1 MKVLTI
7 IKKEVKEIVVKKAFI
22 IGTLLTPV
30 LMVGMVFL
38 PSLIMGKV
46 AKTNAKIMVIDFTDS
61 VFNQLKTELEG
72 KGKDNKKIKQNMEK
86 DILEKAKKQTDGIEG
101 IITFKLENISTT
113 KDKLP
118 EIEKK
123 LKQEIGS
130 KKIYGYLIIPKN
142 FLKDRKVILK
152 AKNVANIAVI
162 KSINSALRK
171 IATRKLLEKENFP
184 EDKIEELTKS
194 VRISTIKIEKGKE
207 KKSSFIGEYLLAVI
221 LVVLIFMVILVY
233 GQTVMRS
240 IVEEKNMRVTEVLL
254 SSVDSFT
261 LFLGKI
267 TGIGAAGLIQ
277 VVIWAIMF
285 FGGYIYFISFLP
297 MRFKG
302 ASVSPM
308 AYIAFAIFFIL
319 GYFLYSTLFAIAGAV
334 SNTDQEAQ
342 QFLQPI
348 MILLIL
354 PYLIS
359 FSSIQNP
366 DNAIVVALSFFP
378 FFTPMLMFVR
388 VAFASVPVYQFILST
403 VLMILTII
411 GMIFIAAKIFR
422 IGILSYGKKPNLK
435 QIFLWLKE
443 R

>member
-22 IGTLLTPV
+22 IGTILTPV

-46 AKTNAKIMVIDFTDS
+46 AKTDAKIVVIDFSNT
-61 VFNQLKTELEG
+61 VFQPLKKELEG
-72 KGKDNKKIKQNMEK
+72 VKKPKKI
-86 DILEKAKKQTDGIEG
+86 DIKENIKPENQREMVEG
-101 IITFKLENISTT
+101 IIKFTLKKISVSKSELKKVEENL
-113 KDKLP
+113 KKR
-118 EIEKK
+118 IE
-123 LKQEIGS
+123 G
-130 KKIYGYLIIPKN
+130 KKIYGYLIIPEDFFSK
-142 FLKDRKVILK
+142 REVILK

-171 IATRKLLEKENFP
+171 IATRKLLEKENSP
-184 EDKIEELTKS
+184 EDKIDELTKG
-194 VRISTIKIEKGKE
+194 VKISTIKIEKGKE
-207 KKSSFIGEYLLAVI
+207 KKSSFIGEYLLAVV
-221 LVVLIFMVILVY
+221 LVVLTLMVILVY

-240 IVEEKNMRVTEVLL
+240 IVEEKNVRVTEVLL

-261 LFLGKI
+261 FFLGKI
-267 TGIGAAGLIQ
+267 TGIGTAGLLQ
-277 VVIWAIMF
+277 VIIWAIMF
-285 FGGYIYFISFLP
+285 FGGYIYFVSFLP
-297 MRFKG
+297 AEFKG
-302 ASVSPM
+302 SSVSAM

-388 VAFASVPVYQFILST
+388 VAFSSVPIYQFAISII
-403 VLMILTII
+403 LMILTII

-422 IGILSYGKKPNLK
+422 IGILSYGKKPNLR
-435 QIFLWLKE
+435 QILLWLKE
-443 R
+443 K

>member
-22 IGTLLTPV
+22 IGTILTPV

-46 AKTNAKIMVIDFTDS
+46 AKTDAKIVVIDFS
-61 VFNQLKTELEG
+61 NNVFQPLKKELEG
-72 KGKDNKKIKQNMEK
+72 VKKPKKI
-86 DILEKAKKQTDGIEG
+86 DIKENIKPENQREMVEG
-101 IITFKLENISTT
+101 IIKFTLKKISVSKSELKKVEENL
-113 KDKLP
+113 KKR
-118 EIEKK
+118 IE
-123 LKQEIGS
+123 G
-130 KKIYGYLIIPKN
+130 KKIYGYLIIPEDFFSK
-142 FLKDRKVILK
+142 REVILK

-184 EDKIEELTKS
+184 EDKIDELTKG
-194 VRISTIKIEKGKE
+194 VKISTIKIEKGKE
-207 KKSSFIGEYLLAVI
+207 KKSSFIGEYLLAVV

-240 IVEEKNMRVTEVLL
+240 IVEEKNVRVTEVLL

-267 TGIGAAGLIQ
+267 TGIGTAGLLQ
-277 VVIWAIMF
+277 VIIWAIMF

-297 MRFKG
+297 AEFKG
-302 ASVSPM
+302 SSVSAM

-388 VAFASVPVYQFILST
+388 VAFSSVPIYQFAISII
-403 VLMILTII
+403 LMILTII

-422 IGILSYGKKPNLK
+422 IGILSYGKKPDLR
-435 QIFLWLKE
+435 QILLWLKE
-443 R
+443 K

>member
-22 IGTLLTPV
+22 IGTLLTPL
-30 LMVGMVFL
+30 LMVAMVFL

-46 AKTNAKIMVIDFTDS
+46 AKTNAKIMVIDFS
-61 VFNQLKTELEG
+61 NNVFNHLKTELEG
-72 KGKDNKKIKQNMEK
+72 KKNDDNIKQNTEN
-86 DILEKAKKQTDGIEG
+86 DIIDKTKNQREGIEG
-101 IITFKLENISTT
+101 IITFKLEHISTT

-118 EIEKK
+118 ELESK
-123 LKQEIGS
+123 LKKEIGS
-130 KKIYGYLIIPKN
+130 KKIYGYLIIPDN
-142 FLKDRKVILK
+142 FFKERKVIFK

-184 EDKIEELTKS
+184 ENKIEELTKS
-194 VRISTIKIEKGKE
+194 IKISTIKIEKGKE

-240 IVEEKNMRVTEVLL
+240 IVEEKNVRVTEVLL

-267 TGIGAAGLIQ
+267 TGIGTAGLLQ

-297 MRFKG
+297 MEFKG

-308 AYIAFAIFFIL
+308 AYISFAIFFIL

-388 VAFASVPVYQFILST
+388 VAFASVPVYQFVLS
-403 VLMILTII
+403 VMLMTLTII

-422 IGILSYGKKPNLK
+422 IGILSYGKKPNLR
-435 QIFLWLKE
+435 QILLWIKE